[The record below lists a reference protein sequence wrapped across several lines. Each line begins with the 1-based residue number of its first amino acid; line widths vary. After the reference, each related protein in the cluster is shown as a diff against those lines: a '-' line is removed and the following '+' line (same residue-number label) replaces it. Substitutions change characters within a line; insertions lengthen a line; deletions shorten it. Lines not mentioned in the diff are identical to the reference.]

1 MLTEAGMAE
10 SLDSAREKL
19 MDSIRSGA
27 ALEKLARMVEAQG
40 GDPRAVYDT
49 GLLPEA
55 AVKLPVTA
63 ERAGYVRRI
72 HAEQAG
78 PCVHASGR
86 RPGHQGRVID
96 LVRRPDSG

>member
-49 GLLPEA
+49 AFCP
-55 AVKLPVTA
+55 
-63 ERAGYVRRI
+63 
-72 HAEQAG
+72 
-78 PCVHASGR
+78 R
-86 RPGHQGRVID
+86 RP
-96 LVRRPDSG
+96 